1 MSAMAPMLAETNV
14 TGIVLLSLGALL
26 VLVSV
31 AVVALRNRSRRRA
44 PEVPYGMRPG
54 PSDTALE
61 TPLLN
66 RYQGWGV
73 LVVAFLV
80 VWFPII
86 WLLEPD
92 TNFRQEEDLRT
103 IAADRG
109 ARAVLPFSEEN
120 QFGVGCTQCHG
131 PELKGGIIQ
140 AGGSYAYP
148 PNLTDICEGNLN
160 GAHPQIATTDD
171 IYQVIYEGRNAMPSW
186 SIRYRG
192 ALTDQQIND
201 LVVYLIELSS
211 ENVAFEDNICL
222 NPDAEERAIEKAIAD
237 GTVLERP

>member
-1 MSAMAPMLAETNV
+1 MTPMLAETNV
-14 TGIVLLSLGALL
+14 AGIVLLALGGLL
-26 VLVSV
+26 IAVSIVVL
-31 AVVALRNRSRRRA
+31 ALRSRSRGA
-44 PEVPYGMRPG
+44 GPEVPHTMRPG
-54 PSDTALE
+54 PSDVALE

-73 LVVAFLV
+73 LVVAFMV
-80 VWFPII
+80 VWFPLM
-86 WLLEPD
+86 WLIEPD
-92 TNFRQEEDLRT
+92 RNLRQEDDLRT

-131 PELKGGIIQ
+131 PELKGGVIKTS
-140 AGGSYAYP
+140 AGYAYP
-148 PNLTDICEGNLN
+148 PDLTNICEGNLN

-171 IYQVIYEGRNAMPSW
+171 IYQVLYEGRNAMPSW
-186 SIRYRG
+186 SIRYKG

-211 ENVAFEDNICL
+211 ETVPFEDNICL
-222 NPDAEERAIEKAIAD
+222 NPEAEARALEKAATD